1 MEENYELNSY
11 IKQEVIHFY
20 KINKFILVILFFLTA
35 CSSVPKYPSNACK
48 IFGERYLWYKHVKKS
63 SEIYGA
69 PIHIILAFVNKE
81 SGFNRWAKP
90 KRTKLFKIVPYKRP
104 SSSFGYSQAVKKT
117 WELYKTET
125 NSPLALRTRWRD
137 SVFFISWY
145 ISKTNKIN
153 KIPLNDAYRQYL
165 NYYLGWGNYAKK
177 VYKTDKKAII
187 FAKSVQKQ
195 SKIYKSQLRE
205 CQKNLN
211 KKYIIF

>member
-1 MEENYELNSY
+1 VQ
-11 IKQEVIHFY
+11 K
-20 KINKFILVILFFLTA
+20 KILKNNFIYLVIFFFLVS
-35 CSSVPKYPSNACK
+35 CSSVPKYPANACK
-48 IFGERYLWYKHVKKS
+48 IFGEKYLWYKHAKKS
-63 SEIYGA
+63 SEAYNA
-69 PIHIILAFVNKE
+69 QIHIILAFINKE

-125 NSPLALRTRWRD
+125 NNPLAVRTRFKD
-137 SVFFISWY
+137 SVMFIGWY

-153 KIPLNDAYRQYL
+153 KIPLNDTYRQYL

-187 FAKSVQKQ
+187 FAKNVAKQ
-195 SKIYKSQLRE
+195 SNIYKGQLNE
-205 CQKNLN
+205 CQKSLDK